1 MNRNTLYKDADSFS
15 HNIKGYFRQK
25 FFNYKKLKIQAE
37 EIHLLSLSFKDI
49 SDEELE
55 EKLKI
60 QRDKFLLKKD
70 GVKELKLTF
79 ALICEMSFRV
89 IEKRPYPV
97 QIMGAIAMFRGFIIE
112 MATGEGKTI
121 TACIA
126 TIALSWRGES
136 CHVITSNDYLASRDA
151 QLLSP
156 LYNRCF
162 VKVGFI
168 TNDMEKEERIVNYQ
182 SDVVYATSNDILADY
197 LKDKMKVDYDFD
209 SSKEI
214 LYKLQDKA
222 IERTLRSLHTVI
234 IDEADSVLADEAIT
248 PLIISI
254 QIEDQD
260 LIAASMEAK
269 NILDKLKVN
278 EHYTLDRI
286 YSSVEINNA
295 GFDFIKKYKENFPL
309 SWRVDYRLKYIVKQ
323 AILAKEFYYLDKQYV
338 IIDDEIVI
346 VDEKTGRLMN
356 SRSWSGG
363 LHQAVEAKEGIP
375 LTSPTKTNIKMSFQR
390 FFRLYKRICGMS
402 GTLQNIEKELW
413 QIYYLT
419 IVKIPLR
426 VPKKIQI
433 YKDEITFKK
442 EEKWELV
449 VKEIENIHSTKRPIL
464 VGVRTILEANELD
477 QKIRKIGLTCTVL
490 HALNHEEEAE
500 IIERAGAESSITIAT
515 NMAGRGT
522 DIILLNNSNTLGGLH
537 VIVTERNESR
547 RVDLQLFGRTG
558 RQGQMGSVKTF
569 LSVEDELLQKY
580 MPTFIKPYLSK
591 LLFFSL
597 GKKMIIILYVFMQQY
612 VEKIISKKR
621 ILNLINEQ
629 DFLKN
634 LTFTKNK

>member
-1 MNRNTLYKDADSFS
+1 MKKNTLYKDADSIS
-15 HNIKGYFRQK
+15 HNIKGFFRRN
-25 FFNYKKLKIQAE
+25 FFNYYSLKKQAE
-37 EIHLLSLSFKDI
+37 EIHSLSLSFIDI
-49 SDEELE
+49 SNEELE
-55 EKLKI
+55 SKLRI
-60 QRDKFLLKKD
+60 QKDKFLLKKD
-70 GVKELKLTF
+70 GLEQLKLTF
-79 ALICEMSFRV
+79 ALLCEISFRE
-89 IEKRPYPV
+89 IQKRPYTV
-97 QIMGAIAMFRGFIIE
+97 QIMGALAMFRGFIIE
-112 MATGEGKTI
+112 MSTGEGKTI

-151 QLLSP
+151 QLLTP
-156 LYNRCF
+156 LYNRCL
-162 VKVGFI
+162 VTVGYI
-168 TNDMEKEERIVNYQ
+168 TNDMEREERVLNYKK
-182 SDVVYATSNDILADY
+182 DVVYATSNDVLADY
-197 LKDKMKVDYDFD
+197 LRDKMKVDYEFD
-209 SSKEI
+209 SSKEQ
-214 LYKLQDKA
+214 LYLLQDKA
-222 IERTLRSLHTVI
+222 IDRTLRPLHTVI

-254 QIEDQD
+254 QTEDKE
-260 LIAASMEAK
+260 LLEASLEAK
-269 NILDKLKVN
+269 NILNSLKVN
-278 EHYTLDRI
+278 THYTIDKI
-286 YSSVEINNA
+286 YNNVEINEF
-295 GFDFIKKYKENFPL
+295 GFEFIKKFKDRFPL
-309 SWRVDYRLKYIVKQ
+309 AWRVDYRLKYIIKQ
-323 AILAKEFYYLDKQYV
+323 AILAKEFYFLDKQYV
-338 IIDDEIVI
+338 ILDDKIVI

-363 LHQAVEAKEGIP
+363 LHQAVEAKEGLP

-402 GTLQNIEKELW
+402 GTLQNIERELW

-426 VPKKIQI
+426 VPKQIKIH
-433 YKDEITFKK
+433 KDEITFTK

-449 VKEIENIHSTKRPIL
+449 AKEIKAIHLEKRPIL
-464 VGVRTILEANELD
+464 VGVRTILEANALEKKMKKLS
-477 QKIRKIGLTCTVL
+477 LNCTVL
-490 HALNHEEEAE
+490 HALNHEAEAL
-500 IIERAGAESSITIAT
+500 IIEKAGEVGSITIAT

-558 RQGQMGSVKTF
+558 RQGQRGSVKTF

-580 MPTFIKPYLSK
+580 MPSIFHP
-591 LLFFSL
+591 FL
-597 GKKMIIILYVFMQQY
+597 GKFLHLPFGKSLIIISYVVMQQY

-621 ILNLINEQ
+621 ILNLIKEQ